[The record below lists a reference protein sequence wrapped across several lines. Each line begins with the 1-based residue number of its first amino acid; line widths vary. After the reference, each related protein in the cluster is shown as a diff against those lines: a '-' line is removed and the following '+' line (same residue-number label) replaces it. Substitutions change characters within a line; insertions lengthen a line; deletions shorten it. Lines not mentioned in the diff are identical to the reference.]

1 MGSVDWQPTAS
12 REALAA
18 RAKLLADIRQ
28 FFAERQVMEVDT
40 PVLASFGVTDP
51 HMPLF
56 RTEPDDS
63 GRQYYL
69 QSSPEYA
76 MKRLLAAGYGPIYQ
90 LGKAFRGAETGS
102 RHNPEF
108 TMLEWYRPGFDERQ
122 LMDEV
127 AELIAA
133 TLAAPNAVKL
143 SYREAFIKLLA
154 CDPHTAADGELLAYV
169 QQRCHY
175 PGEDLSRDD
184 CLNLLMAQLIEPVIA
199 QQQPV
204 FIYDYPASQAA
215 LAQLGV
221 DAQGQTVARRFELY
235 YQGMELA
242 NGYFELLDVTEQ
254 AQRMADEQA
263 QRQALSRPAMAKDY
277 YLLAALEAG
286 LPSCAGV
293 ALGFD
298 RLLMLQQQASHIEQV
313 LAFPAHRI

>member
-1 MGSVDWQPTAS
+1 
-12 REALAA
+12 
-18 RAKLLADIRQ
+18 
-28 FFAERQVMEVDT
+28 
-40 PVLASFGVTDP
+40 
-51 HMPLF
+51 
-56 RTEPDDS
+56 
-63 GRQYYL
+63 
-69 QSSPEYA
+69 
-76 MKRLLAAGYGPIYQ
+76 
-90 LGKAFRGAETGS
+90 
-102 RHNPEF
+102 
-108 TMLEWYRPGFDERQ
+108 
-122 LMDEV
+122 
-127 AELIAA
+127 
-133 TLAAPNAVKL
+133 
-143 SYREAFIKLLA
+143 LA